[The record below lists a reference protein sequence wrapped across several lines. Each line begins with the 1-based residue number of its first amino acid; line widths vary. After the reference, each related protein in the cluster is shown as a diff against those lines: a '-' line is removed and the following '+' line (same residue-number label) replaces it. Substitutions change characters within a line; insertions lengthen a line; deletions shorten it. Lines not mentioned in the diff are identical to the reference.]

1 MMSPTWNGAVQ
12 LDGQGLGQVVEG
24 LISTKKGKLFQTQ
37 SKLSYFE
44 YEDHFFFGLTW
55 TDEPFKVKPKM
66 CKRQSSSKATNPSVS
81 AKYNQCAHRNHT
93 HPHREPP

>member
-1 MMSPTWNGAVQ
+1 MSPTWNGAVQ

-44 YEDHFFFGLTW
+44 YEDHFFFGLT
-55 TDEPFKVKPKM
+55 
-66 CKRQSSSKATNPSVS
+66 
-81 AKYNQCAHRNHT
+81 
-93 HPHREPP
+93 